1 MQSGG
6 LEGRFVVRV
15 DNCLKTYTRYDLI
28 PNRIEDII
36 HFEPKVPKGPHSEIE
51 HEEIEK
57 WQYRLNL
64 LIARTQ

>member
-57 WQYRLNL
+57 WQHRLNL